1 MQLEEP
7 PSRAKA
13 PTPACTNGESGAAVL
28 TPSLQ
33 PAAKDEQYFYA
44 PLCSVSLSHFI
55 GGLRHAGGAVLKS
68 AESLSIRSREGQVA
82 YAVPSSFPYSW
93 LNNGDCLN
101 YTQWKR
107 GATWAMA
114 DYYSSSCDADVRAKH
129 PESPAPTKSHTDEK
143 CAHEK
148 A

>member
-1 MQLEEP
+1 M
-7 PSRAKA
+7 
-13 PTPACTNGESGAAVL
+13 
-28 TPSLQ
+28 
-33 PAAKDEQYFYA
+33 
-44 PLCSVSLSHFI
+44 
-55 GGLRHAGGAVLKS
+55 
-68 AESLSIRSREGQVA
+68 A

-93 LNNGDCLN
+93 LNNGDRLN

-143 CAHEK
+143 CAYEK

>member
-55 GGLRHAGGAVLKS
+55 GGLRHAGGVVLK
-68 AESLSIRSREGQVA
+68 APNRF
-82 YAVPSSFPYSW
+82 PS
-93 LNNGDCLN
+93 
-101 YTQWKR
+101 
-107 GATWAMA
+107 
-114 DYYSSSCDADVRAKH
+114 VR
-129 PESPAPTKSHTDEK
+129 
-143 CAHEK
+143 EK
-148 A
+148 AKWLTRSHRRFRIPG